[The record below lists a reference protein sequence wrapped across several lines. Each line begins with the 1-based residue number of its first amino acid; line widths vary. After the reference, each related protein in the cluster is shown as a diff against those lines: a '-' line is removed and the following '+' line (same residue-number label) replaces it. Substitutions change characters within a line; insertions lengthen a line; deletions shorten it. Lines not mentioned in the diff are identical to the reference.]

1 MKRREALI
9 GDGFAFEYSATFGQA
24 VAKGKTIK
32 EQEIDLIKNKAKMY
46 FNSRNL
52 NHLDNEQRAIVAL
65 NPAEQRAA
73 KQTAMFETYAK
84 AVLFDYSYK
93 YLYADGY
100 GKESLILN
108 MDDAGYKLH
117 SNLYLTACL
126 LSFYQQLYLFDTGGA
141 QLAEWNLERPLW
153 VFVGNKVADDDS
165 DVLQVVRF
173 LAFFLNQ
180 AAEVQRW
187 LHALLED
194 KAQIVDKHGNNI
206 FNQRFAPLMVFL
218 GKEADLYADI
228 LQRVFHAPA
237 GGRLHLSLLKK
248 AEGELALAVGK
259 MVRRLRLSILAM
271 PAAFSKRR
279 KPARSLFA
287 VAMIFL
293 PVFLPGLTRRT
304 ARFMC

>member
-93 YLYADGY
+93 YFYADGY

-117 SNLYLTACL
+117 SNLYLTACCRFISSYICL
-126 LSFYQQLYLFDTGGA
+126 IRAERNWQNGIWSGHYGYLSA
-141 QLAEWNLERPLW
+141 IRSPMMIAMCCRWC
-153 VFVGNKVADDDS
+153 VF
-165 DVLQVVRF
+165 
-173 LAFFLNQ
+173 
-180 AAEVQRW
+180 
-187 LHALLED
+187 
-194 KAQIVDKHGNNI
+194 
-206 FNQRFAPLMVFL
+206 
-218 GKEADLYADI
+218 
-228 LQRVFHAPA
+228 
-237 GGRLHLSLLKK
+237 
-248 AEGELALAVGK
+248 
-259 MVRRLRLSILAM
+259 
-271 PAAFSKRR
+271 
-279 KPARSLFA
+279 SLFS
-287 VAMIFL
+287 
-293 PVFLPGLTRRT
+293 
-304 ARFMC
+304 